1 MLAVC
6 QALSHALYI
15 NSFNPAKG
23 LLNYALLLVSPSS
36 LCTEQPGKG
45 TLTVGCTICSSSQ
58 LLPLT
63 ESTTMSD
70 KTTLP
75 LDYFQPNDQEWQ
87 GIPLPFQWDAK
98 LLQWVTGP
106 RIPISPAKPSLK
118 LCCKYPSSLLLL
130 FSSFT
135 DIRPHRLQQVLPTSS
150 YSFPA
155 IDCIGTSSTS
165 LTLTCNVSV
174 SGNRLFRR

>member
-1 MLAVC
+1 MLIVC

-15 NSFNPAKG
+15 NSCNPAKG
-23 LLNYALLLVSPSS
+23 LLSYALLLVSPS
-36 LCTEQPGKG
+36 LCTEQAGKG

-70 KTTLP
+70 KTMLP

-87 GIPLPFQWDAK
+87 GIPLPFQW
-98 LLQWVTGP
+98 VTGP
-106 RIPISPAKPSLK
+106 RIPISPAKPSPK
-118 LCCKYPSSLLLL
+118 LCRKYPSSLLLLL

-135 DIRPHRLQQVLPTSS
+135 DIWPHRLQQVLPTSS

-155 IDCIGTSSTS
+155 IDWIGTSSTS
-165 LTLTCNVSV
+165 LMLNCNVTV